1 MKAADIAI
9 LQQLVTAANGWR
21 TAALDANVELNIIT
35 SEIKGQRVVLSW
47 DETNSTWDIRT
58 GDQ

>member
-1 MKAADIAI
+1 MKAADISI

-21 TAALDANVELNIIT
+21 TTALTAGVELNIIT
-35 SEIKGQRVVLSW
+35 AEIKDQRVVLSW